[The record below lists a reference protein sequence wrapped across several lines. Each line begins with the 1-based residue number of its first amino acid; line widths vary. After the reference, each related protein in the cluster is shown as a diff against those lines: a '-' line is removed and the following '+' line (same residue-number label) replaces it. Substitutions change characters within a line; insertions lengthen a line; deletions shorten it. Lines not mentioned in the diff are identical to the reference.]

1 LSVNSHS
8 NVGAIEELRQ
18 FLINLSRGTK
28 ATLTAFIDFWSLA
41 VCGAVAFWSPYIFQF
56 AEYPGAFLSV
66 GVATAGVLYVW
77 TFGLYRSVVRFVGLD
92 LLMSAAK
99 VALAAAVTGGVLVAL
114 VMTGVEY
121 VKWGVSFFSY
131 SLIYLCASRY
141 LASVFLIKRR
151 MREREN
157 VIVYGAGASGAE
169 LVVSLRGSSRFSA
182 VAMLDDQP
190 SLHYNRVKGLTV
202 YPPKTINALI
212 SRHDVKRVLLAMPS
226 VSRRR
231 RRAILEKL
239 AEQAV
244 HVQTIPDINDLVSG
258 KSKVNEFSDIDVE
271 DLLGRDP
278 VPPRRELLESSITG
292 KRVMV
297 TGAGGSIGSE
307 LCRQI
312 MALRPHC
319 LVLLDV
325 SEPALYTVNKE
336 LATLNSKVG
345 LDVEIVPLLGSIHH
359 EGRLDKI
366 LKNFGVQTIFHAA
379 AYKHV
384 PIVEH
389 NLFEGIHNNVFG
401 TLHTARAAGEN
412 KVEKFVLIS
421 TDKAVNPTNVMG
433 ATKRTAELIL
443 QGLETQYP
451 DTTYCMVRF
460 GNVLESSGSVVP
472 LFREQIKAGGPVT
485 VTHREIIRYF
495 MTIPEAAQLVLQASA
510 LADGGDVF
518 VLDMGEPVKINDL
531 AHRMISLMGLT
542 VATDDNPDGDIKIE
556 YIGLRPAEKLY
567 EELLIG
573 SNAKG
578 TAHPRILVA
587 EEHMLPSDVL
597 NDHME
602 RLKKASEDFDYE
614 LARKALTSIV
624 REYEPTNGIEDLVCN
639 YDAGV
644 RSKVETD
651 RIIDFPKRPA

>member
-1 LSVNSHS
+1 LSVN
-8 NVGAIEELRQ
+8 NDTNLGAIETMRRY
-18 FLINLSRGTK
+18 LISLSRGTK
-28 ATLTAFIDFWSLA
+28 ATVTAIIDFFSLA
-41 VCGAVAFWSPYIFQF
+41 ACAAVAFWSPQILELS
-56 AEYPGAFLSV
+56 AYPGALVSV
-66 GVATAGVLYVW
+66 GVATAGVLFVW
-77 TFGLYRSVVRFVGLD
+77 SFGLYRSVVRFVGLD
-92 LLMSAAK
+92 LLILAAK
-99 VALAAAVTGGVLVAL
+99 VSFATAISGGVLVAL
-114 VMTGVEY
+114 VMPAGSY
-121 VKWGVSFFSY
+121 VNWMVSFFSY

-141 LASVFLIKRR
+141 LASVFLIKRS
-151 MREREN
+151 MQKREN

-169 LVVSLRGSSRFSA
+169 LVVSLRGSSRFRA
-182 VAMLDDQP
+182 VAMLDDQRT
-190 SLHYNRVKGLTV
+190 LHDNRVKGLTV
-202 YPPKTINALI
+202 YHPKLI
-212 SRHDVKRVLLAMPS
+212 DELITRYNVKRVLLAMPS

-239 AEQAV
+239 AEHAV

-278 VPPRRELLESSITG
+278 VPPQRELLEASITG

-312 MALRPHC
+312 LKLKPHC

-325 SEPALYTVNKE
+325 SEPALYTVNRE
-336 LATLNSKVG
+336 LASLNSKEE

-359 EGRLDKI
+359 EGRLGKI
-366 LKNFGVQTIFHAA
+366 LDRFGIQTIFHAA

-401 TLHTARAAGEN
+401 TLHTARAAGKN

-433 ATKRTAELIL
+433 ATKRSAELIL
-443 QGLETQYP
+443 QALETQYP

-485 VTHREIIRYF
+485 VTHRDIIRYF

-518 VLDMGEPVKINDL
+518 VLDMGEPVRINDL

-573 SNAKG
+573 SNAEG
-578 TAHPRILVA
+578 TVHPRILVA
-587 EEHMLPSDVL
+587 EEHMLPSDEL
-597 NDHME
+597 ADHLE
-602 RLKKASEDFDYE
+602 QLKAASEAFDYE
-614 LARKALTSIV
+614 AARAALTSLV

-639 YDAGV
+639 YNSSRRDK
-644 RSKVETD
+644 SDSETV
-651 RIIDFPKRPA
+651 IDFPKRPA

>member
-1 LSVNSHS
+1 MSVN
-8 NVGAIEELRQ
+8 NDTNLGAIETMRRY
-18 FLINLSRGTK
+18 LISLSRGTK
-28 ATLTAFIDFWSLA
+28 ATVTAIIDFFSLA
-41 VCGAVAFWSPYIFQF
+41 ACAAVAFWSPQILELS
-56 AEYPGAFLSV
+56 AYPGALVSV
-66 GVATAGVLYVW
+66 GVATAGVLFVW
-77 TFGLYRSVVRFVGLD
+77 SFGLYRSVVRFVGLD
-92 LLMSAAK
+92 LLILAAK
-99 VALAAAVTGGVLVAL
+99 VSFATAISGGVLVAL
-114 VMTGVEY
+114 VMPAGSY
-121 VKWGVSFFSY
+121 VNWMVSFFSY

-141 LASVFLIKRR
+141 LASVFLIKRS
-151 MREREN
+151 MQKREN

-169 LVVSLRGSSRFSA
+169 LVVSLRGSSRFRA
-182 VAMLDDQP
+182 VAMLDDQRT
-190 SLHYNRVKGLTV
+190 LHDNRVKGLTV
-202 YPPKTINALI
+202 YHPKLI
-212 SRHDVKRVLLAMPS
+212 DELITRYNVKRVLLAMPS

-239 AEQAV
+239 AEHAV

-278 VPPRRELLESSITG
+278 VPPQRELLEASITG

-312 MALRPHC
+312 LKLKPHC

-325 SEPALYTVNKE
+325 SEPALYTVNRE
-336 LATLNSKVG
+336 LASLNSKEE

-359 EGRLDKI
+359 EGRLGKI
-366 LKNFGVQTIFHAA
+366 LDRFGIQTIFHAA

-401 TLHTARAAGEN
+401 TLHTARAAGKN

-433 ATKRTAELIL
+433 ATKRSAELIL
-443 QGLETQYP
+443 QALETQYP

-485 VTHREIIRYF
+485 VTHRDIIRYF

-518 VLDMGEPVKINDL
+518 VLDMGEPVRINDL

-573 SNAKG
+573 SNAEG
-578 TAHPRILVA
+578 TVHPRILVA
-587 EEHMLPSDVL
+587 EEHMLPSDEL
-597 NDHME
+597 ADHLE
-602 RLKKASEDFDYE
+602 QLKAASEAFDYE
-614 LARKALTSIV
+614 AARAALTSLV

-639 YDAGV
+639 YNSSRRDK
-644 RSKVETD
+644 SDSETV
-651 RIIDFPKRPA
+651 IDFPKRPA

>member
-1 LSVNSHS
+1 
-8 NVGAIEELRQ
+8 
-18 FLINLSRGTK
+18 
-28 ATLTAFIDFWSLA
+28 
-41 VCGAVAFWSPYIFQF
+41 
-56 AEYPGAFLSV
+56 
-66 GVATAGVLYVW
+66 
-77 TFGLYRSVVRFVGLD
+77 
-92 LLMSAAK
+92 
-99 VALAAAVTGGVLVAL
+99 
-114 VMTGVEY
+114 
-121 VKWGVSFFSY
+121 
-131 SLIYLCASRY
+131 
-141 LASVFLIKRR
+141 
-151 MREREN
+151 
-157 VIVYGAGASGAE
+157 
-169 LVVSLRGSSRFSA
+169 
-182 VAMLDDQP
+182 
-190 SLHYNRVKGLTV
+190 
-202 YPPKTINALI
+202 
-212 SRHDVKRVLLAMPS
+212 
-226 VSRRR
+226 
-231 RRAILEKL
+231 
-239 AEQAV
+239 
-244 HVQTIPDINDLVSG
+244 VQTIPDINDLVSG
-258 KSKVNEFSDIDVE
+258 RSKVNEFSDIDVE

-278 VPPRRELLESSITG
+278 VPPRRELLEASITG
-292 KRVMV
+292 KRVLV

-312 MALRPHC
+312 MTLRPRC

-336 LATLNSKVG
+336 LATLNSKAE
-345 LDVEIVPLLGSIHH
+345 LDVEIIPLLGSIHH
-359 EGRLDKI
+359 EDRLGKI
-366 LKNFGVQTIFHAA
+366 LSKFGIQTIYHAA

-485 VTHREIIRYF
+485 VTHRDIIRYF

-510 LADGGDVF
+510 LAAGGDVF
-518 VLDMGEPVKINDL
+518 VLDMGEPVRINDL
-531 AHRMISLMGLT
+531 AQRMISLMGLT
-542 VATDDNPDGDIKIE
+542 VATDDDPDGDIKIE

-573 SNAKG
+573 TNAKG

-587 EEHMLPSDVL
+587 EEHMLPCDVL
-597 NDHME
+597 SDQLT
-602 RLKKASEDFDYE
+602 RLKAASEDFDYVA
-614 LARKALTSIV
+614 AREALSSIV

-644 RSKVETD
+644 PGKGETD
-651 RIIDFPKRPA
+651 RVIDFPKRPA